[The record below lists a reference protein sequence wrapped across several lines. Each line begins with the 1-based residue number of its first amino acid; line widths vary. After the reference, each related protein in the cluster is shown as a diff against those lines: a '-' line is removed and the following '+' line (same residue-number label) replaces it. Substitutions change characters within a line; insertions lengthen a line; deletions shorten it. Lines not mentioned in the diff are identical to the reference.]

1 VGVNRWPR
9 AQLVLTWSTGPSVD
23 SQVQRSRIWAGAVQ
37 AGSGQEMVLGMG
49 MLLMVGATLAGTLG
63 GGRVTGRVL
72 FEVSLSS

>member
-1 VGVNRWPR
+1 
-9 AQLVLTWSTGPSVD
+9 
-23 SQVQRSRIWAGAVQ
+23 
-37 AGSGQEMVLGMG
+37 MVLGMG